1 VQQRASFSRFCHQKK
16 YSRANKSRLVP
27 TQSENKNNPVRTS
40 RGLSPHKPKNY
51 YLCTSKRNFM
61 NFQNTREFAQQL
73 DQQDELYNYRN
84 EFIFPQVNGKNV
96 IYFTGNS
103 LGLQPKRTK
112 AFVDEV
118 MNDWAKLAVDGH
130 FYADKPWWDYHERFA
145 IPLGEIMGAKPSEI
159 TVMNT
164 LTVNL
169 HLMMVSFY
177 RPTAKKYKILCEE
190 KAFPSDQYMF
200 QSQADFHA
208 QYLGINPNEIIIEIK
223 RREGEHN
230 IRLEDVLAKIEEIG
244 DELALVLI
252 GGVNYYTG
260 QVFDMKTITAAA
272 QKTGAYVGW
281 DLAHAAGNIE
291 MNLHDWNVDFAC
303 WCSYKYMNS
312 GPGNASGC
320 FVHENHHYNA
330 KLPRFA
336 GWWGHNKERRFKMEQ
351 QFEPVHGAD
360 GWQISNLP
368 ILSLA
373 PYLAS
378 VEMFAEVGMTKLIKK
393 RNLLTSY
400 LEFIL
405 HEIDREIGGAG
416 FEIITPQ
423 NQEERACQLSVY
435 LHGQGRSLFEYLMK
449 NGVITDWREPNVI
462 RFAPAPFY
470 CSFTDMYEFGQILKK
485 GIIG

>member
-1 VQQRASFSRFCHQKK
+1 
-16 YSRANKSRLVP
+16 
-27 TQSENKNNPVRTS
+27 
-40 RGLSPHKPKNY
+40 
-51 YLCTSKRNFM
+51 M
-61 NFQNTREFAQQL
+61 NFQNTREFAQSL
-73 DQQDELYNYRN
+73 DAQDELKNYRN
-84 EFIFPQVNGKNV
+84 EFIFPKVNGKQV

-112 AFVDEV
+112 QYVYEV
-118 MNDWAKLAVDGH
+118 MTDWANLAVEGH
-130 FYADKPWWDYHERFA
+130 FYSDKPWWDYHERFA
-145 IPLGEIMGAKPSEI
+145 APLSEIVGAKPTEV

-169 HLMMVSFY
+169 HLLMVSFY
-177 RPTAKKYKILCEE
+177 RPTQKKFKIICEE

-200 QSQADFHA
+200 QSQIDFHSKSV
-208 QYLGINPNEIIIEIK
+208 GFNPSEALVEIK

-230 IRLEDVLAKIEEIG
+230 SRIEDILAKIEEVG
-244 DELALVLI
+244 EELALVLI

-260 QVFDMKTITAAA
+260 QVFDMKTITEAGHK
-272 QKTGAYVGW
+272 QGAYVGW

-291 MNLHDWNVDFAC
+291 LHLNEWNVDFAA

-320 FVHENHHYNA
+320 FVHEMHHNDA
-330 KLPRFA
+330 DLPRFA
-336 GWWGHNKERRFKMEQ
+336 GWWGHNKERRFKMEPK
-351 QFEPVHGAD
+351 FDPVRGAE

-378 VEMFAEVGMTKLIKK
+378 VDMFAEVGMTKLISK
-393 RNLLTSY
+393 RNLITAY

-405 HEIDREIGGAG
+405 KEIDNELEGAD
-416 FEIITPQ
+416 FEIITPS
-423 NQEERACQLSVY
+423 NQEERGCQLSVY
-435 LHGQGRSLFEYLMK
+435 LHGQGRELFERLMK

-462 RFAPAPFY
+462 RLAPAPFY
-470 CSFTDMYEFGQILKK
+470 CSFEDMYDFGQILKQLILEK
-485 GIIG
+485 

>member
-1 VQQRASFSRFCHQKK
+1 
-16 YSRANKSRLVP
+16 
-27 TQSENKNNPVRTS
+27 
-40 RGLSPHKPKNY
+40 
-51 YLCTSKRNFM
+51 M
-61 NFQNTREFAQQL
+61 NFQNTREFAQSL
-73 DQQDELYNYRN
+73 DAQDELKNYRN
-84 EFIFPQVNGKNV
+84 EFIFPKVNGKQV

-112 AFVDEV
+112 QYVDEV
-118 MNDWAKLAVDGH
+118 MTDWANLAVEGH
-130 FYADKPWWDYHERFA
+130 FYSDKPWWDYHERFA
-145 IPLGEIMGAKPSEI
+145 APLSEIVGAKPTEV

-169 HLMMVSFY
+169 HLLMVSFY
-177 RPTAKKYKILCEE
+177 RPTQKKFKIICEE

-200 QSQADFHA
+200 QSQIDFHSKSV
-208 QYLGINPNEIIIEIK
+208 GFNPSEALVEIK

-230 IRLEDVLAKIEEIG
+230 IRIEDILAKIEEVG
-244 DELALVLI
+244 EELALVLI

-260 QVFDMKTITAAA
+260 QVFDMKTITEAGHK
-272 QKTGAYVGW
+272 QGAYVGW

-291 MNLHDWNVDFAC
+291 LHLNEWNVDFAA

-320 FVHENHHYNA
+320 FVHEMHHNDA
-330 KLPRFA
+330 DLPRFA
-336 GWWGHNKERRFKMEQ
+336 GWWGHNKERRFKMEPK
-351 QFEPVHGAD
+351 FDPVRGAE

-378 VEMFAEVGMTKLIKK
+378 VDMFAEVGMTKLITK
-393 RNLLTSY
+393 RNLITAY

-405 HEIDREIGGAG
+405 KEIDNELEGAD
-416 FEIITPQ
+416 FEIITPS
-423 NQEERACQLSVY
+423 NQEERGCQLSVY
-435 LHGQGRSLFEYLMK
+435 LHGQGRELFERLMK

-470 CSFTDMYEFGQILKK
+470 CSFEDMYEFGQILKRLILEK
-485 GIIG
+485 

>member
-1 VQQRASFSRFCHQKK
+1 MIF
-16 YSRANKSRLVP
+16 
-27 TQSENKNNPVRTS
+27 ENT
-40 RGLSPHKPKNY
+40 L
-51 YLCTSKRNFM
+51 
-61 NFQNTREFAQQL
+61 EFARQL
-73 DQQDELYNYRN
+73 DSQDLLHKYQE
-84 EFIFPQVNGKNV
+84 EFLFPEVNGKKA

-112 AFVDEV
+112 AYVDDV
-118 MNDWAKLAVDGH
+118 MNDWANLAVEGH
-130 FYADKPWWDYHERFA
+130 FYSEKPWWDYHERFA
-145 IPLGEIMGAKPSEI
+145 NPLSKIVGALPSEV

-169 HLMMVSFY
+169 HLLMVSFY
-177 RPTAKKYKILCEE
+177 RPTKTRYKIICEE

-200 QSQADFHA
+200 QSQVHFHG
-208 QYLGINPNEIIIEIK
+208 YKPGDVLVEIK
-223 RREGEHN
+223 RREGENN
-230 IRLEDVLAKIEEIG
+230 IRLEDVLAKIEVVG

-260 QVFDMKTITAAA
+260 QVFDMKTITAAGH
-272 QKTGAYVGW
+272 KVGAYVGW
-281 DLAHAAGNIE
+281 DLAHAAGNVKLE
-291 MNLHDWNVDFAC
+291 LHDWNVDFAA

-320 FVHENHHYNA
+320 FIHENHHNNSE
-330 KLPRFA
+330 LPRFA

-351 QFEPVHGAD
+351 NFDPIHGAD

-378 VEMFAEVGMTKLIKK
+378 VEMFDEIGMDVILQK
-393 RNLLTSY
+393 RDKITSY

-405 HEIDREIGGAG
+405 QEIDKEVDSR
-416 FEIITPQ
+416 FEIITPL
-423 NQEERACQLSVY
+423 NPLERGSQLSVL
-435 LHGQGRSLFEYLMK
+435 LHGEGRSLFDYLMK

-462 RFAPAPFY
+462 RLAPVPLY
-470 CSFTDMYEFGQILKK
+470 TSYTDLYEFGQILKA
-485 GIIG
+485 GILNKA